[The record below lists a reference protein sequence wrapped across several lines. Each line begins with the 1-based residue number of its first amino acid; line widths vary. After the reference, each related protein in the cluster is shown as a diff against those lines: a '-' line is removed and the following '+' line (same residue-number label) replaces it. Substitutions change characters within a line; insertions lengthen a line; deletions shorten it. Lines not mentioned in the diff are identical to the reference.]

1 MSEGSAAL
9 RARIT
14 SATDLQSMAR
24 TMKTMAA
31 ANIGQYDAAV
41 RSLDLYHDVVQ
52 DSLAACLRR
61 AASQAATQ
69 AGNQAPPART
79 RSRRPQAGAVV
90 FGSDQGLV
98 GAFNEAICA
107 QVLAGS
113 DTPAG
118 YAPVW
123 PVGER
128 IAAALAERGVHD
140 LRPLPLPASIDAIGA
155 LVARLLV
162 EIEAATEREG
172 LVRIDVFH
180 HRQVPAG
187 GYLPVCQRLLPLD
200 LDWQRELATRPWPS
214 RARAQVL
221 PEGDATLRACI
232 SEYLFVSLYRACAES
247 LASENAARL
256 AAMQR
261 AEKNI
266 GDGLQL
272 LTQTFHRERQG
283 AIDEELFDL
292 VAGFEAQQAGAPA
305 RKRGST
311 QNS

>member
-9 RARIT
+9 RTRIA

-24 TMKTMAA
+24 TMKTLAA

-52 DSLAACLRR
+52 DSLAACLRQ
-61 AASQAATQ
+61 AASQAES
-69 AGNQAPPART
+69 QAPPARAP
-79 RSRRPQAGAVV
+79 SRRPQPGAIV

-107 QVLAGS
+107 QVLAG
-113 DTPAG
+113 TGTAVR

-162 EIEAATEREG
+162 EIETATEREG

-187 GYLPVCQRLLPLD
+187 GYVPVCQRLLPLD

-292 VAGFEAQQAGAPA
+292 VAGFEAQQAAAPA